1 MGWWRFFHRM
11 SDVWMERNITFGLSV
26 TLPTGVTNMIEDQ
39 QLTEH
44 FTLYD
49 LTATSH
55 FQYQEMNRQI
65 DDLQIGKLRNVAE
78 LLEVIWGILGVP
90 LFASSGYRCP
100 ALNQAVG
107 STSRSQHLLCE
118 AADSV
123 PRGMAVDD
131 AFKKL
136 RQAAKEGKFFFGQ
149 LIYEKAERG
158 YTGAVVE
165 WIHISLGKPYR
176 DPLRCGQI
184 LTMNDGAYQLL
195 ETISSD

>member
-1 MGWWRFFHRM
+1 MV
-11 SDVWMERNITFGLSV
+11 D
-26 TLPTGVTNMIEDQ
+26 DQ
-39 QLTEH
+39 QLSEH

-107 STSRSQHLLCE
+107 STARSQHLLCE

-123 PRGMAVDD
+123 PRGMPVDD
-131 AFKKL
+131 AFKRL
-136 RQAAKEGKFFFGQ
+136 RSAAKDKKFFFGQ
-149 LIYEKAERG
+149 LGFEKGERG
-158 YTGAVVE
+158 YSGNVVE
-165 WIHISLGKPYR
+165 WIHISLGNPYR
-176 DPLRCGQI
+176 SKERCGEI
-184 LTMNDGAYQLL
+184 FTMNDGAFTLIERIQG
-195 ETISSD
+195 D